1 MRTLLVANSGTEGT
15 QPRTRPASA
24 PPMRECAQPTLS
36 AQKKRTSTAPPS
48 PAASTGH
55 MPGLLAREGAR
66 HFGTPD
72 RPRCGTHVRC
82 GISVPCRLQ
91 AGRVRKVRPFR
102 LRLGPL
108 ELELGLPAGR
118 SAPRLAPAC
127 PSLRGA
133 TGRRWPLRHRMCW
146 VTGARLFCTPKWDRP
161 KWDRPKWDRRHR
173 MCWVTECAPLLHTG
187 RKLPPVP
194 KSAEVPLERAQSGR
208 RRPSRIASHC
218 IASHRIASHRIA
230 SHRIASHRIT
240 CARCCADSAEASR
253 PRPVALRTR
262 ACPRSLAG
270 AQDSAAEPAV
280 RSAPLALHVAR
291 RPAHSDRW
299 NSAQRCCP

>member
-1 MRTLLVANSGTEGT
+1 MTAPPLSAPNPETRTTADRVWSLRTVPECEKSAQMRTLLVANSGTEGT

-66 HFGTPD
+66 YFGTPD
-72 RPRCGTHVRC
+72 RPRCGAHVRF

-146 VTGARLFCTPKWDRP
+146 VTGARLFCTQGASYRQC
-161 KWDRPKWDRRHR
+161 R
-173 MCWVTECAPLLHTG
+173 
-187 RKLPPVP
+187 
-194 KSAEVPLERAQSGR
+194 RAQRFRWRERS
-208 RRPSRIASHC
+208 PAVAAPA
-218 IASHRIASHRIA
+218 ASHRIASHHMRTLLRRFRR
-230 SHRIASHRIT
+230 SL
-240 CARCCADSAEASR
+240 EAS
-253 PRPVALRTR
+253 A
-262 ACPRSLAG
+262 RSLA
-270 AQDSAAEPAV
+270 DRPA
-280 RSAPLALHVAR
+280 RALAL
-291 RPAHSDRW
+291 
-299 NSAQRCCP
+299 

>member
-1 MRTLLVANSGTEGT
+1 LTAPPLSAPNPETRTTADRVWSLRTVPECEKSAQMRTLLIANSGTEGT

-66 HFGTPD
+66 YFGTPD
-72 RPRCGTHVRC
+72 RPRCGAHVRF

-208 RRPSRIASHC
+208 RRPSRIASH
-218 IASHRIASHRIA
+218 RIASHRIA
-230 SHRIASHRIT
+230 SHAHTAAPIPPK
-240 CARCCADSAEASR
+240 
-253 PRPVALRTR
+253 PRGLGP
-262 ACPRSLAG
+262 
-270 AQDSAAEPAV
+270 
-280 RSAPLALHVAR
+280 
-291 RPAHSDRW
+291 
-299 NSAQRCCP
+299 